1 MRLRSLAIA
10 ALCLFSLLST
20 EAFASTASTRI
31 KRVYYT
37 AAPGE
42 VNNLTLSLVGTY
54 YTLVDPGATIGAQ
67 PACTLFSSAA
77 ICPVTGIIGF
87 TVSAGDGADSVT
99 NATSTPSTLSGG
111 DGNDSLAGGS
121 GNDILRGNKG
131 VDTQAGGPGDD
142 FIDVRGDRGDIV
154 TCGDGND
161 TVLGDAAD
169 SIAADCETVDR
180 GIVPPP
186 AARPGSAPHGGRPA
200 RSHTRRAA
208 STRVRA
214 RPTCSGTSGRRSA
227 CRHGARRQPVRP
239 AGQRHPQGIARR

>member
-1 MRLRSLAIA
+1 MRLRPLAIA

-42 VNNLTLSLVGTY
+42 VNNLTISLSAPN
-54 YTLVDPGATIGAQ
+54 YTLADPGAAITAQ
-67 PACTLFSSAA
+67 PACTLFAGAGVCS
-77 ICPVTGIIGF
+77 VVGIIGF

-99 NATSTPSTLSGG
+99 NTTSAPSTLSGG

-131 VDTQAGGPGDD
+131 VDTHAGGAGDD
-142 FIDVRGDRGDIV
+142 LIDARGDRGDIV

-169 SIAADCETVDR
+169 SIAADCEVVDR
-180 GIVPPP
+180 GIVGLH
-186 AARPGSAPHGGRPA
+186 RPVPIRLP
-200 RSHTRRAA
+200 RSTAYSVQPRRAA
-208 STRVRA
+208 WTGVHA
-214 RPTCSGTSGRRSA
+214 RPRGWEHPERSPRRHPVRGHPIWPA
-227 CRHGARRQPVRP
+227 GKRHHQGVARR
-239 AGQRHPQGIARR
+239 